1 MCSKVE
7 APMAHVQSR
16 VSPCQKIVA
25 KRSPTPH
32 TVCISRPR
40 CKHSTEW
47 ISGGQSRHF
56 LGSIHYLN
64 YPKSEDQSSPHW
76 FGTTGL
82 SPVTTNNTR
91 TTTTA
96 AAIYTA
102 TTTTFD
108 TTPSTF
114 TTITNTITT
123 TTVFIFTTASLIFSC
138 ASDVATSSITL

>member
-1 MCSKVE
+1 MSAKPGCHGKNNNSSAAIKVLVDTLAKNSFKILVFCS
-7 APMAHVQSR
+7 
-16 VSPCQKIVA
+16 VSPTFKPQILVLC
-25 KRSPTPH
+25 
-32 TVCISRPR
+32 
-40 CKHSTEW
+40 
-47 ISGGQSRHF
+47 F
-56 LGSIHYLN
+56 
-64 YPKSEDQSSPHW
+64 SSPHW
-76 FGTTGL
+76 SGTTGL

-91 TTTTA
+91 TTTTT

-138 ASDVATSSITL
+138 ASAVTTPSITV